1 MLVLNKNKVMK
12 STLYNLLTICLLSG
26 CMLACTDDNYN
37 KHTGSETQEQ
47 TVKIKLSLKSEAT
60 QTRAQENILPQDKED
75 AIKNLQLF
83 IFRRDG
89 EQVLVKEYYF
99 DKWTNKQIIDAY
111 TGRFIYV
118 LVANMHNQWT
128 GITSYSD
135 ISNKLYNIT
144 SESDISTGEALAA
157 VFNKELLI
165 PYPPAGS
172 DIVELKDGTEPITLK
187 RLTSKVILNLQ
198 IDGTTAGNEPLQN
211 RLNIKS
217 VQMKNASKSMYIFNE
232 NAPLDEITTDSLHYP
247 IRMFD
252 ANNDIN
258 SIDDAFYILE
268 RKAGNSRALG
278 TYVEIKAEYRDINST
293 VPTKLVTYKA
303 SFNTEPFEN
312 NNFQGLFNISRNQKY
327 MLNVK
332 ITGTNEDDIRVD
344 VEELH
349 RGGIFVDHAATG
361 RGTGASWED
370 AFPTIGEAIAFA
382 TEYNLKTNTIHKIY
396 VKEGIYQENII
407 ITDGLNV
414 MGGFASNLTGTN
426 INDRLYTAKPIL
438 RPAQNNG
445 NTSSIVTFPS
455 NLSQQTT
462 LSYFIIEG
470 GTYEQGAGV
479 SMQSTHAALHA
490 CRIRNNKA
498 NIGGGIYI
506 SNGKV
511 WNCIIDN
518 NGAVS
523 NGAGIYITNNASD
536 VQIQNVTIADNRWI
550 SAPPPIIKGIL
561 LNQPSSGI
569 FAASGAKAGVHS
581 CILHGNDGASN
592 VPSGVDY
599 KFCAFA
605 TDQLLTWDQIT
616 DANIGIY
623 PAGTTIDQPYVNPVY
638 TPGFKDDNSYA
649 LSESSDLLSR
659 GYVGRNNPD
668 WTYPD
673 FNGNNPFNDRF
684 PDLGAIQS
692 TTFKKYIDL
701 YLNERSF
708 LPFIYSSINCF
719 IASNY
724 TDFTFKA
731 GDLIWAIQP
740 ELADLY
746 SPMQLMVSFANTGK
760 QNKKRTGSF
769 LQNNN
774 QLLSIEFLQSYI
786 NFEITNQTTPFNL
799 ERTLYVMPSASGNV
813 SLELF
818 TQQPFYYNTSSSI
831 EESKR
836 IFQEIK
842 YPNSK
847 LNKWLDAYEV
857 SDKIGYTNKH
867 YPLAIDATGDNNR
880 SFEQKEL
887 QYMYEFDVYGSKQVK
902 SLTPFNTTDKI
913 IQVPE
918 WILGEN
924 TSRSI
929 IGLTETDYM
938 QYFTILGKDEY
949 GMFKTWGFDATIP
962 MQSSPFDG
970 KANTAYVLN
979 QYMLNSN
986 DKWDTSTE
994 KGFQEIH
1001 NNAFIFCA
1009 SLNPSVREKLIKKSG
1024 TIQDLDLTWYVPSI
1038 NELKFISIFGNSSLQ
1053 FRADNYYITSSFSDG
1068 NITRLNPTNFTEWS
1082 WESGVIPKGYLRC
1095 IRNTDTS
1102 LPYNSGVTVESSIE
1116 NSYIIHSEKM
1126 YSTDVVAI
1134 TNTPSPS
1141 ESQLASKFEIHPA
1154 MSNTDVYYMGAIEH
1168 CASLNSPGATSTWRV
1183 PTRKEQML
1191 IYLMNDQLKGNGNFI
1206 EFDTSKSYFIQQDE
1220 YEPLKKIFNFKD
1232 GNILQ
1237 YFNAKAR
1244 VRCVRS
1250 IK

>member
-1 MLVLNKNKVMK
+1 MK
-12 STLYNLLTICLLSG
+12 STLYNLLTFFLLSG
-26 CMLACTDDNYN
+26 CMLACTDEDYSKN
-37 KHTGSETQEQ
+37 TGSETQEQ
-47 TVKIKLSLKSEAT
+47 SVKIKLSIQSEAT
-60 QTRAQENILPQDKED
+60 QTRSQENILPEDKED

-99 DKWTNKQIIDAY
+99 DQWTNKQIIEAY

-118 LVANMHNQWT
+118 LVANMHEEWI
-128 GITSYSD
+128 GITKYND

-165 PYPPAGS
+165 PYPPVGS
-172 DIVELKDGTEPITLK
+172 DVVELKDGTEPISLK

-198 IDGTTAGNEPLQN
+198 IDGTTAGNEPLRN

-232 NAPLDEITTDSLHYP
+232 NAPLDEITTEVLHYP
-247 IRMFD
+247 IRIFD
-252 ANNDIN
+252 ANNSLN

-268 RKAGNSRALG
+268 RKAADSRTLG
-278 TYVEIKAEYRDINST
+278 TYVEIKAEYRDINSS

-312 NNFQGLFNISRNQKY
+312 NNFQGLFNVSRNQKY

-332 ITGTNEDDIRVD
+332 IMGTNEDDIRVD

-349 RGGIFVDHAATG
+349 RGGVFVDQAATG

-370 AFPTIGEAIAFA
+370 AFPTISEAIAFA
-382 TEYNLKTNTIHKIY
+382 TEYNKKTNTIRKIY

-426 INDRLYTAKPIL
+426 ISDRLYTAKPIL
-438 RPAQNNG
+438 RPAQTKAT
-445 NTSSIVTFPS
+445 TSPIVTFPS

-462 LSYFIIEG
+462 LSYFIIADG
-470 GTYEQGAGV
+470 AYEQGAGV
-479 SMQSTHAALHA
+479 SMQSKHAALHA

-498 NIGGGIYI
+498 NIGGGVYI
-506 SNGKV
+506 SNGKI

-518 NGAVS
+518 NEAVS

-536 VQIQNVTIADNRWI
+536 VQIQNVTIADNRW
-550 SAPPPIIKGIL
+550 SSTPPPIIKGAL
-561 LNQPSSGI
+561 FNQPSSGI
-569 FAASGAKAGVHS
+569 FAASGANAGVHS
-581 CILHGNDGASN
+581 CILYGNDGDNN

-605 TDQLLTWDQIT
+605 TDQLLSWDQIT

-623 PAGTTIDQPYVNPVY
+623 PAGTTIDQPYVKPIYN
-638 TPGFKDDNSYA
+638 PGFKEDNSYT

-668 WTYPD
+668 WIYPD
-673 FNGNNPFNDRF
+673 FNGNNPFDDRF

-769 LQNNN
+769 FQNNS

-786 NFEITNQTTPFNL
+786 NFEITDQTMPFNL
-799 ERTLYVMPSASGNV
+799 ERTLYVMPSESESV

-818 TQQPFYYNTSSSI
+818 TQQPFYYKTSSSI
-831 EESKR
+831 EENKR
-836 IFQEIK
+836 IFQEIR
-842 YPNSK
+842 YPDSK

-867 YPLAIDATGDNNR
+867 YTLAIDATSDKNR
-880 SFEQKEL
+880 SFEQKNL
-887 QYMYEFDVYGSKQVK
+887 QYMYEFDVYGSKQVNPV
-902 SLTPFNTTDKI
+902 TPFNTTDKI

-918 WILGEN
+918 WILGKN

-929 IGLTETDYM
+929 IGLSETDYM
-938 QYFTILGKDEY
+938 QYFINFGKDEY

-962 MQSSPFDG
+962 TQSSPFDG

-979 QYMLNSN
+979 QYMNNSN

-994 KGFQEIH
+994 ESYQDMH

-1009 SLNPSVREKLIKKSG
+1009 SLNPSVREKLIKKNSI
-1024 TIQDLDLTWYVPSI
+1024 IQESDLTWYVPSI

-1053 FRADNYYITSSFSDG
+1053 FQADNYYITSTFSNG

-1102 LPYNSGVTVESSIE
+1102 LPYNSGVSVESSIDK
-1116 NSYIIHSEKM
+1116 SYIIHSDKM

-1134 TNTPSPS
+1134 TDISYSPS
-1141 ESQLASKFEIHPA
+1141 ENQLASKFEIYPT
-1154 MSNTDVYYMGAIEH
+1154 MSDTDIDYNGAIKH
-1168 CASLNSPGATSTWRV
+1168 CASLNSTGTASTWRI

-1191 IYLMNDQLKGNGNFI
+1191 IYLMNDQLKGNENFE

-1237 YFNAKAR
+1237 YFNAKAH

-1250 IK
+1250 IR